1 MALLPSPNIAGMG
14 KQSSLPSSCISTW
27 LFNSSSIF
35 SNESKFFVVVVVD
48 DDASVDAA
56 LDALDAAPVVVAT
69 GVVAYVVVA
78 APVAR

>member
-1 MALLPSPNIAGMG
+1 
-14 KQSSLPSSCISTW
+14 